1 MATVASESLPKH
13 RVYVDHPLRGDRWA
27 LDPKRA
33 HYLRR
38 VLRLAEGDPVVAFDG
53 SGSEWIAILRT
64 GPEVFLQQRDRL
76 PARNTEGLVVT
87 LVQALARGDRMDIAL
102 QKATELGVT
111 AVQPVTSART
121 EVRLRGARA
130 ERRMAHWRGVLV
142 HATEQCGR
150 VRVPD
155 LLPLS
160 GLAEWL
166 AEPPP
171 AEMRLILSPS
181 ATTGLSAMAW
191 AGGPIQVLVGPE
203 GGFTTDEIE
212 LAARRGFSPLRLG
225 PRILRTET
233 AGTAALAAMQTL
245 WGDLAADAAGQ
256 PDQPD
261 HSGNW

>member
-1 MATVASESLPKH
+1 MATGASVTVPKH
-13 RVYVDHPLRGDRWA
+13 RVFVDTPTRGDRWA

-38 VLRLAEGDPVVAFDG
+38 VLRLADGDPVVAFDG

-64 GPEVFLQQRDRL
+64 GPEVVLQQRDQL
-76 PARNTEGLVVT
+76 PLRNTEGLAVT

-111 AVQPVTSART
+111 TVQPVTSART

-155 LLPLS
+155 LLPLTD
-160 GLAEWL
+160 LNDWL
-166 AEPPP
+166 ADPP
-171 AEMRLILSPS
+171 AADLRLILSPS
-181 ATTGLSAMAW
+181 ARSGLNAMSW
-191 AGGPIQVLVGPE
+191 SGGSIQVVVGPE
-203 GGFTTDEIE
+203 GGFTTEEIE
-212 LAARRGFSPLRLG
+212 LAARRDFSPLRLG
-225 PRILRTET
+225 PRVLRTET

-245 WGDLAADAAGQ
+245 WGDLAADGA
-256 PDQPD
+256 DRN
-261 HSGNW
+261 S